1 VLEVGNKIK
10 ELKRTHEWFL
20 ELASHSPAMHEHLKY
35 DILTV
40 KHGIQMAG
48 LFLNAHQNS
57 TLMPLVQE
65 DKSLIHFLVLH
76 EKHEEYQIKVHNACF
91 AF

>member
-1 VLEVGNKIK
+1 L
-10 ELKRTHEWFL
+10 
-20 ELASHSPAMHEHLKY
+20 
-35 DILTV
+35 
-40 KHGIQMAG
+40 G

-76 EKHEEYQIKVHNACF
+76 EKHEEYQISTKNTNLVEENPMNVSGQFGSILFSGFRKDHNVFSLAEILKIF
-91 AF
+91 SSETTKPIEL

>member
-1 VLEVGNKIK
+1 MLKQSVLLAREKYEADKVLEVGNKIK

-20 ELASHSPAMHEHLKY
+20 ELASHSPAMHE
-35 DILTV
+35 
-40 KHGIQMAG
+40 